1 VTQISGAGRTDPAQF
16 LRTGEEFG
24 RHGPVGGIGVS
35 MSATTSLG
43 SAYALGTA
51 PGKAWPIF
59 SGRDG
64 SASCDSNRIVKLIG
78 KLQLVHMSGGSGSCE
93 SRATTP
99 PSASSVAG
107 DKPAEPVLQLRP
119 TGSSKLSPK
128 PYRFEAA
135 GCPLSHRRRPR
146 STSASWPDRNS
157 AIAAWASPKTKHFPS
172 LWPCHNAASSRQR
185 RCRRYWSRLRRCKM
199 AAASHRRSGDR
210 GARGRR

>member
-51 PGKAWPIF
+51 PGTAWPIF
-59 SGRDG
+59 SGQDG

-78 KLQLVHMSGGSGSCE
+78 KLQLVHMSAGSGSCE
-93 SRATTP
+93 CRATTP

-107 DKPAEPVLQLRP
+107 DKPAEPVPQLRP

-128 PYRFEAA
+128 PTASRPPAA
-135 GCPLSHRRRPR
+135 LSR
-146 STSASWPDRNS
+146 
-157 AIAAWASPKTKHFPS
+157 IAARRARPALPGPTATRPSPRGHHRDEALPVAVA
-172 LWPCHNAASSRQR
+172 LPQCRQL
-185 RCRRYWSRLRRCKM
+185 SPAPMSTVLVPAKAM
-199 AAASHRRSGDR
+199 
-210 GARGRR
+210 